1 MGILN
6 SKGLREIFVTK
17 KLKVATGIASGTWA
31 ALSFL
36 TAYALE
42 SAFASMQKKA
52 GRLGVMKGLEEL
64 EDVEYYV

>member
-1 MGILN
+1 MGTLN

-31 ALSFL
+31 ALSL
-36 TAYALE
+36 LMAYALE

-64 EDVEYYV
+64 EDVKYYA